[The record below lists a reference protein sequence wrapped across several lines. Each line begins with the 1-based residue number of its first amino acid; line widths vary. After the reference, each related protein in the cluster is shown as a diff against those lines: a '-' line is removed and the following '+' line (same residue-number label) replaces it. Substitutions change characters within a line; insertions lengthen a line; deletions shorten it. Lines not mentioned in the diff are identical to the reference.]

1 MKKIIAILLALVIGL
16 FALTA
21 CNKDDGDVSNGD
33 YGDFKPVE
41 KFDEDKLKETWSVGE
56 ITFANKNKVTLPCS
70 VKDFIEKSGL
80 TVGNKATYETMVIQS
95 GKTYSI
101 QLIAENTQI
110 KIECKNLDSADT
122 GYLDGTVVGF
132 SFFNSEAGNRQITVA
147 AGLTVGVTRADV
159 ESALGIPEDKTSE
172 DVMYTYK
179 EKISDE
185 QTIRLNI
192 SFNSSDVVNSIVYNV
207 GK

>member
-1 MKKIIAILLALVIGL
+1 MKKIIAIMLVLVIGL
-16 FALTA
+16 FAFTA
-21 CNKDDGDVSNGD
+21 CNKDEEDSTTNN
-33 YGDFKPVE
+33 YGDFEPVE
-41 KFDEDKLKETWSVGE
+41 EFDEDKLKETWSVGE

-70 VKDFIEKSGL
+70 AKDFIEKSGL

-110 KIECKNLDSADT
+110 KIECKNLGSADA

-159 ESALGIPEDKTSE
+159 ESALGIPEGKTSE

-179 EKISDE
+179 EKVSDE